1 MYEKVLFRL
10 NEYCVKNK
18 IEYAVTG
25 TCALDLLGVPS
36 SFCPKDVD
44 IVIYHPNDSIISKLK
59 ELEDFSG
66 FEKAEYPDTVCYS
79 FLVKG
84 VKVNAIID
92 SLSSYDDIA
101 RDTVS
106 LSVTDEKRAK
116 HHLISVHSVWKAWA
130 SKMKLGRPKD
140 ISYALDI
147 IHTLS
152 TITGVKTYNV

>member
-44 IVIYHPNDSIISKLK
+44 IVIYHPTDTIIAKLK

-66 FEKAEYPDTVCYS
+66 FEKAEYPDVVCYS

-84 VKVNAIID
+84 VKVNAMID

-116 HHLISVHSVWKAWA
+116 HHLLSVHSVWKAWA
-130 SKMKLGRPKD
+130 LKMKLGRAKD

-152 TITGVKTYNV
+152 TITGVKTHNV

>member
-10 NEYCVKNK
+10 NEYCVKHK

-36 SFCPKDVD
+36 SSCPKDVD

-66 FEKAEYPDTVCYS
+66 LEKAEYPDVVCYS

-84 VKVNAIID
+84 VKVNAMID
-92 SLSSYDDIA
+92 SASSYDDITH
-101 RDTVS
+101 DTVT
-106 LSVTDEKRAK
+106 LRVTDEKCAK
-116 HHLISVHSVWKAWA
+116 HHLLSVHSVWKAWGL
-130 SKMKLGRPKD
+130 KMKLGRAKD
-140 ISYALDI
+140 MSYALDI
-147 IHTLS
+147 IHILS
-152 TITGVKTYNV
+152 NYNLR